1 MMYDDVGEDKADA
14 AVVPCVVGRGNWKE
28 GETPMLLGLQ

>member
-14 AVVPCVVGRGNWKE
+14 AVMPCVVSGESWKRRG
-28 GETPMLLGLQ
+28 PLC

>member
-14 AVVPCVVGRGNWKE
+14 AVMPCVVGRGWNPCVGRATIKQ
-28 GETPMLLGLQ
+28 T

>member
-14 AVVPCVVGRGNWKE
+14 AVMPCVCVCCRERREPLYCTG
-28 GETPMLLGLQ
+28 